1 MKGFFS
7 VNEIEIVKGSDYRA
21 QLIERINQLINGD
34 FNRLIQILY
43 RIDINEARLKELL
56 ETLKATDA
64 AEIIADLVI
73 ERQLQK
79 LKSRQQFRQRDN
91 DISEE
96 EKW

>member
-1 MKGFFS
+1 MKDFFS

-34 FNRLIQILY
+34 FNGLIQILY

-56 ETLKATDA
+56 ETHKATDA